1 MARRMKWK
9 ECDVHA
15 LALTQQSYSSRHSGS
30 ESSSDTSSCG
40 SSAVSHNS
48 SGSSEQGGNP
58 NDFEP
63 LSWESQTFDP
73 AHYGSRFRDADSD
86 QAVWNNP
93 NLEAAINAEQN
104 KRNEDNEDDASDED
118 DASAKPSEQDLKKLT
133 VINLRKQLKERGLKT
148 GGNKGDLID
157 RLLDYYD
164 TDATSTESKQLMNK
178 KQKQLRQLLEKRGLK
193 TGGNKADMVDRLLGR
208 EVTKKRKVAWK
219 KSQGRALLKKLSLD
233 KKSYVHGKTAEEVH
247 KSHEWFEEFPLDK
260 FKEYFTDM
268 LASAAQHRAIVAE
281 DNRLVNLEYTLIP
294 RKSMTSRGYPFWRNH
309 AASTLLREE
318 IERESNDGKRGPL
331 KPKDWR
337 ETKEEYRKFPPE
349 VFRQHIYQERR
360 RAKERPMKQ
369 AQRNKKG
376 KKNHDEQVKKSH
388 QDWEKIA
395 GDGEVE
401 KVFDALKKMTIRED
415 VEDD

>member
-73 AHYGSRFRDADSD
+73 AHYGSRVRDADSD

-133 VINLRKQLKERGLKT
+133 VVNLRKQL
-148 GGNKGDLID
+148 
-157 RLLDYYD
+157 
-164 TDATSTESKQLMNK
+164 
-178 KQKQLRQLLEKRGLK
+178 
-193 TGGNKADMVDRLLGR
+193 
-208 EVTKKRKVAWK
+208 
-219 KSQGRALLKKLSLD
+219 
-233 KKSYVHGKTAEEVH
+233 
-247 KSHEWFEEFPLDK
+247 
-260 FKEYFTDM
+260 
-268 LASAAQHRAIVAE
+268 
-281 DNRLVNLEYTLIP
+281 NL
-294 RKSMTSRGYPFWRNH
+294 
-309 AASTLLREE
+309 
-318 IERESNDGKRGPL
+318 GPL
-331 KPKDWR
+331 SCSSFIPLLIHR
-337 ETKEEYRKFPPE
+337 THYHHPRPAGARKQTPQKYLTS
-349 VFRQHIYQERR
+349 VLL
-360 RAKERPMKQ
+360 
-369 AQRNKKG
+369 
-376 KKNHDEQVKKSH
+376 V
-388 QDWEKIA
+388 
-395 GDGEVE
+395 V
-401 KVFDALKKMTIRED
+401 T
-415 VEDD
+415 

>member
-73 AHYGSRFRDADSD
+73 AHYGSRVRDADSD

-133 VINLRKQLKERGLKT
+133 VVNLRKQLKERGLKT

-193 TGGNKADMVDRLLGR
+193 TIWLIGYLA
-208 EVTKKRKVAWK
+208 
-219 KSQGRALLKKLSLD
+219 
-233 KKSYVHGKTAEEVH
+233 GK
-247 KSHEWFEEFPLDK
+247 
-260 FKEYFTDM
+260 
-268 LASAAQHRAIVAE
+268 
-281 DNRLVNLEYTLIP
+281 
-294 RKSMTSRGYPFWRNH
+294 
-309 AASTLLREE
+309 
-318 IERESNDGKRGPL
+318 
-331 KPKDWR
+331 
-337 ETKEEYRKFPPE
+337 
-349 VFRQHIYQERR
+349 
-360 RAKERPMKQ
+360 
-369 AQRNKKG
+369 
-376 KKNHDEQVKKSH
+376 
-388 QDWEKIA
+388 
-395 GDGEVE
+395 
-401 KVFDALKKMTIRED
+401 
-415 VEDD
+415 